1 MRFDSYAF
9 FWFCGFSN
17 DRRRYERLGGATS
30 REEALMK
37 ATILVVGALALSM
50 LDPASAAAKA
60 KKKPPRGMIESMESL
75 PCGVKQKG
83 LNGLG
88 AVWGSVGVTS
98 VSSNEKLCPQYL
110 FRTDDLEYHI
120 RPKDTKHPAILPIG
134 HEAEFK
140 IKKDEIFL
148 KVPDGDHKT
157 RAYHVISM
165 EPIKTA
171 EDAGW
176 RPSAA
181 STAQPPVRSSSIQP
195 STQPATQPVPPP
207 SAARSQE
214 TLPQRAVNQ
223 SVPPPASQ
231 STPPQ
236 H

>member
-1 MRFDSYAF
+1 
-9 FWFCGFSN
+9 
-17 DRRRYERLGGATS
+17 
-30 REEALMK
+30 MK
-37 ATILVVGALALSM
+37 ATMLVIGALALSM
-50 LDPASAAAKA
+50 LHPTSAAAKD
-60 KKKPPRGMIESMESL
+60 KKRPPRGMIESMQSL

-134 HEAEFK
+134 REAEFK
-140 IKKDEIFL
+140 IKNDEIFL
-148 KVPDGDHKT
+148 KVAEGSDHKT

-171 EDAGW
+171 NPEGASYV
-176 RPSAA
+176 RPTSP
-181 STAQPPVRSSSIQP
+181 SSAQPPASSS
-195 STQPATQPVPPP
+195 SGQPAPPP
-207 SAARSQE
+207 STVRSQD

-223 SVPPPASQ
+223 STPPPPANQ
-231 STPPQ
+231 TPPPPQ
-236 H
+236 

>member
-1 MRFDSYAF
+1 
-9 FWFCGFSN
+9 
-17 DRRRYERLGGATS
+17 
-30 REEALMK
+30 MK
-37 ATILVVGALALSM
+37 TTMLVIGALALAM
-50 LDPASAAAKA
+50 LDPTSAAAKD
-60 KKKPPRGMIESMESL
+60 KKKPPRGMIESMQSL

-120 RPKDTKHPAILPIG
+120 RPKDTKHPVILPIG

-148 KVPDGDHKT
+148 KVPEGGDHKT

-171 EDAGW
+171 SAEGAGYGQASGASQ
-176 RPSAA
+176 PA
-181 STAQPPVRSSSIQP
+181 STPTTQAAPPPSPVRSQD
-195 STQPATQPVPPP
+195 
-207 SAARSQE
+207 
-214 TLPQRAVNQ
+214 LPQRAVNQ
-223 SVPPPASQ
+223 STPPPPANQ
-231 STPPQ
+231 TPPPPQ
-236 H
+236 

>member
-1 MRFDSYAF
+1 
-9 FWFCGFSN
+9 
-17 DRRRYERLGGATS
+17 
-30 REEALMK
+30 MK
-37 ATILVVGALALSM
+37 TTILVIGALALSM
-50 LDPASAAAKA
+50 LDPAGAAAKS

-88 AVWGSVGVTS
+88 SVWGSVGVTS

-110 FRTDDLEYHI
+110 FRTDELEYHI

-176 RPSAA
+176 RQSGASNDQSA
-181 STAQPPVRSSSIQP
+181 VRSY
-195 STQPATQPVPPP
+195 STQPPTQ
-207 SAARSQE
+207 SAAQSAPAPAPTTARPQDS
-214 TLPQRAVNQ
+214 LPQRAVNR
-223 SVPPPASQ
+223 SAPPPSSQ
-231 STPPQ
+231 SAPPQ
-236 H
+236 P